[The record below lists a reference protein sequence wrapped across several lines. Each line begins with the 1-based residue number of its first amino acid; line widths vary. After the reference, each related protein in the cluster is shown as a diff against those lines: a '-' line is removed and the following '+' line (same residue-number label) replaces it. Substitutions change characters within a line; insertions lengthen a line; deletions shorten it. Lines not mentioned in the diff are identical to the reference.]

1 MFTSR
6 FLNYSVHGKIHCYCA
21 QKPPEHAKDGTS
33 KEEIEISSL
42 YFE

>member
-1 MFTSR
+1 MAKFT
-6 FLNYSVHGKIHCYCA
+6 VYCT

-33 KEEIEISSL
+33 KGEIEISSL